1 MILDKTFTSDWIKT
15 IAGKFTKPVDLKLL
29 EKVIRALSLLEQ
41 LRLGDLSFVFKG
53 GTSLVLHF
61 NQPRRLSIDIDIVMA
76 ERNDALPA
84 LFDAI
89 VATGLFNR
97 WSDDSGRKSH
107 QHIPIE
113 HYKFYYDSVIDA
125 QAGFGPE
132 PILLDILYAEPD
144 YEVLIEKPLT
154 HPWLQTAEPY
164 PMVQLPDINCLLGD
178 KLTAFAPNTTGIL
191 YSKKR
196 PLEVVK
202 QLFDVALLFDHLTD
216 IAAVRITF
224 ERLAR
229 QEIGFR
235 GLSIS
240 PNDVLDDVFN
250 TALLLTLR
258 DPKQAQFVFLQDG
271 IKRLNNFI
279 VSDFRIE
286 DAIMAGAKA
295 AYLSRLL
302 RADAVEPQRYQRAD
316 KVTDFQITDPA
327 FIRLNKLK
335 KTSAEAFF
343 YWYLAVSNER

>member
-1 MILDKTFTSDWIKT
+1 MILDETFTAGWIKT
-15 IAGKFTKPVDLKLL
+15 IAGQFTKPVDLKLL
-29 EKVIRALSLLEQ
+29 EKVLRALSLLEK
-41 LRLGDLSFVFKG
+41 LRLEGLTFVFKG

-61 NQPRRLSIDIDIVMA
+61 DQPRRLSIDIDIVMV
-76 ERNDALPA
+76 ERNAALPA

-89 VATGLFNR
+89 VETGLFTR

-107 QHIPIE
+107 QHVPVE

-132 PILLDILYAEPD
+132 PVLLDILYAKPD
-144 YEVLIEKPLT
+144 YEILVEKPLT
-154 HPWLQTAEPY
+154 HPWLQTAAPY
-164 PMVQLPDINCLLGD
+164 PMVQLPDVNCLLGD

-202 QLFDVALLFDHLTD
+202 QLFDVALLFDYMTD
-216 IAAVRITF
+216 IASVRTTF

-229 QEIGFR
+229 QEISFR
-235 GLSIS
+235 RLSIS
-240 PNDVLDDVFN
+240 PDDVLDDVFN
-250 TALLLTLR
+250 TALMLAQR
-258 DPKQAQFVFLQDG
+258 DTKQAQFLFLQDG

-286 DAIMAGAKA
+286 VAITAGAKA

-302 RADAVEPQRYQRAD
+302 RAEAAEPQRYKRVDQ
-316 KVTDFQITDPA
+316 VTDWQITDLA
-327 FIRLNKLK
+327 FNRLNKLK

-343 YWYLAVSNER
+343 YWYCATLG